1 MSKYWVNK
9 VLRIIWTYVIMTLLL
24 FSSRD
29 TWLSY
34 YNRTVMYIS
43 HILLLGL
50 LLLMT
55 VYKRKINL
63 NTMKIV
69 LILFFLVLSS
79 MLFNLDL
86 SGYSMFSVLLIA
98 LFIEE
103 NYEFENFFRRFEQI
117 IFLFTVISLIATAIW
132 CVIPG
137 IDWNL
142 IKIVSNEAVP
152 WKFRLYGIFR
162 EPAMFCIYLGLGLAE
177 CLFVQNKKNYLK
189 VMIYFIATLLTG
201 STTGYI
207 SVAFLLVCFILFEE
221 HNVKWKILF
230 FIVVLFVGV
239 ISVNNG
245 LVEYFV
251 SKIATTGANAASSNS
266 RYYSII
272 CGALVGMKYPIF
284 GAGAIK
290 SEEAFNNVMSYFSKE
305 YFCWANMVTYLWAS
319 FGCFFIY
326 LFLRGIGSALPNKKK
341 IVSICWLVF
350 VVLLLCGETMT
361 YSSVMYIFMLY
372 GFDRV
377 PLGKVKIKSDGIRRR
392 I

>member
-1 MSKYWVNK
+1 MNK
-9 VLRIIWTYVIMTLLL
+9 RLINRELKIIWTYVIMILLL
-24 FSSRD
+24 FSSKD

-34 YNRTVMYIS
+34 HNGTVMYIS
-43 HILLLGL
+43 QILLFGILLL
-50 LLLMT
+50 MN
-55 VYKRKINL
+55 VYERKIDM
-63 NTMKIV
+63 NTLKIV
-69 LILFFLVLSS
+69 LMLFILVLAS
-79 MLFNLDL
+79 MLFNFDL
-86 SGYSMFSVLLIA
+86 SGYSMFVILSIA

-103 NYEFENFFRRFEQI
+103 KYEFKEFFHRFEQI
-117 IFLFTVISLIATAIW
+117 IILFTVMSLISTIAW
-132 CVIPG
+132 CALPD

-142 IKIVSNEAVP
+142 IKIVPNVAVP

-177 CLFVQNKKNYLK
+177 CLFIQTEKNYLK
-189 VMIYFIATLLTG
+189 IMTYFVATLLTG

-207 SVAFLLVCFILFEE
+207 SVVFLIACFMMFEE
-221 HNVKWKILF
+221 HSIKWKIIF
-230 FIVVLFVGV
+230 SIAVLFVGV
-239 ISVNNG
+239 VAINNG

-251 SKIATTGANAASSNS
+251 SKIVTTGANAASSNS

-290 SEEAFNNVMSYFSKE
+290 SEQAFNNVLSYFSKE

-319 FGCFFIY
+319 FGCLYIY
-326 LFLRGIGSALPNKKK
+326 FFLRGIGSALPNKKK
-341 IVSICWLVF
+341 IVSFCWLTF
-350 VVLLLCGETMT
+350 IMLLLCGETMT

-372 GFDRV
+372 GFKRV
-377 PLGKVKIKSDGIRRR
+377 PFGKVKIELTGIRRG

>member
-1 MSKYWVNK
+1 MNKCLVYKTSK
-9 VLRIIWTYVIMTLLL
+9 IIWTYVIMILLL

-34 YNRTVMYIS
+34 YNGVVMYIS
-43 HILLLGL
+43 QVLLLGML
-50 LLLMT
+50 LFMAA
-55 VYKRKINL
+55 YKRKIHL
-63 NTMKIV
+63 NTLKIV
-69 LILFFLVLSS
+69 LILFLLVLCS
-79 MLFNLDL
+79 MFVNLDL
-86 SGYSMFSVLLIA
+86 SGYSMFIVLSIA
-98 LFIEE
+98 LFLEE
-103 NYEFENFFRRFEQI
+103 NYEFIEFFDRFEHV
-117 IFLFTVISLIATAIW
+117 IFMFTAISLIFTAIW
-132 CVIPG
+132 CFFPNMN
-137 IDWNL
+137 WNL
-142 IKIVSNEAVP
+142 IKIVPNEAVP

-162 EPAMFCIYLGLGLAE
+162 EPAMFCIYLGLGLAK
-177 CLFVQNKKNYLK
+177 CLFVQKTKNYLK
-189 VMIYFIATLLTG
+189 VMIYLIATLLTG

-207 SVAFLLVCFILFEE
+207 SAVFLVVCFMLFGE
-221 HNVKWKILF
+221 HGIRWKILF
-230 FIVVLFVGV
+230 FAVALFIGA
-239 ISVNNG
+239 IAVNNG
-245 LVEYFV
+245 LIEYFT

-290 SEEAFNNVMSYFSKE
+290 SEGVFNNVLSHFSKE

-326 LFLRGIGSALPNKKK
+326 LFLRGIGTALPNKKK
-341 IVSICWLVF
+341 IVNICWLVF

-377 PLGKVKIKSDGIRRR
+377 PLGKVKIKSDGIRRC